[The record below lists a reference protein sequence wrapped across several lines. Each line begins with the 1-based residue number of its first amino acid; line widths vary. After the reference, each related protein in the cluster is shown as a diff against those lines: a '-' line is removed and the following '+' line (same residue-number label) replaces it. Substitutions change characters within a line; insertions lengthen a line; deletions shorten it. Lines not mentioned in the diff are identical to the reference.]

1 MAYVREECWEKDD
14 FFSPLLVVGIG
25 ADLKYLPLMATP
37 FKEDAAFTVPFPS
50 AVGIQE
56 NFAAC
61 VHRSCSKRVSFLPV
75 LPLRKDKMLGTVVT
89 EIQFDLVFGLYST
102 ESIL

>member
-1 MAYVREECWEKDD
+1 MEYVREEHWGKGN
-14 FFSPLLVVGIG
+14 FFSLLVVGIG

-37 FKEDAAFTVPFPS
+37 FKEDAAFTMSFPS

-61 VHRSCSKRVSFLPV
+61 VQRSCSKRVTSCLCFL
-75 LPLRKDKMLGTVVT
+75 
-89 EIQFDLVFGLYST
+89 
-102 ESIL
+102 